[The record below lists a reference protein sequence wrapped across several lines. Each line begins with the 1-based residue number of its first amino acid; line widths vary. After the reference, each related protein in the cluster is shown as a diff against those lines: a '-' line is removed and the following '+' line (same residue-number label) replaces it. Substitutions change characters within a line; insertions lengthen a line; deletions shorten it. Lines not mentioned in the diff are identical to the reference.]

1 MYKLYRPLYSY
12 FLIFVEV
19 GNFQMELARPAVF
32 LLYFLIFVE
41 VGNLQMELARPL

>member
-1 MYKLYRPLYSY
+1 MELARPAVFLFSY

-32 LLYFLIFVE
+32 SFSYFCGGRISSN
-41 VGNLQMELARPL
+41 GAN